1 MVGSSILANRSERSR
16 NWNSVVD
23 GLRALRCLLRN
34 FLENQT
40 ELFLKKL
47 LEKMSAERCENNCE
61 IRKPNELLSVCEVCQ
76 RWSRELQTYHTAKG
90 SFIHWTNCNPQH
102 WPEEK
107 WEVAKAYMSRCNP
120 TAVKFDDFDISA
132 LISLMSR
139 CTYFQLVIPVRGL
152 QKLLLDVAEVRNKTM
167 HSPDCGMSREELN
180 KHLET
185 IKCLGRELEP
195 YAPEM
200 TSLSEDI
207 DKLLLDVAEVRN
219 KTMHSPDCGMSREE
233 LNKHL
238 ETIKCLGRE
247 LEPYAP
253 EMTSL
258 SEDID
263 KVSIQSE
270 VCWVSLPYS
279 PEDVVAEL
287 QKTSSE

>member
-61 IRKPNELLSVCEVCQ
+61 IRKPNE
-76 RWSRELQTYHTAKG
+76 
-90 SFIHWTNCNPQH
+90 
-102 WPEEK
+102 
-107 WEVAKAYMSRCNP
+107 AYMSRCNP